1 MILYLKKTFTETRVS
16 LIFVVGNNLGPP
28 DIVSNLW
35 RRIRCWKVQGWSY
48 LWPAKVLV
56 FGKTSAPVICEF
68 QAISPQPPLT
78 GKCSSYVSIHSFF
91 TFQIYTDLLIDW
103 LIDEGNGAMVSV
115 QAEPA
120 ALWETAFHLKEGD
133 AITTQAF
140 SVQKASGCA
149 TGSDWSLSSSHL
161 TPAGWCSSHP
171 SGNSDDSWP
180 HIGCVHK
187 RLVRAS
193 ARPELAHGVCCLL
206 FPHLLHQE
214 LSQSFDEK
222 GKFQRWN
229 LFVRVLGA
237 C

>member
-1 MILYLKKTFTETRVS
+1 MFP
-16 LIFVVGNNLGPP
+16 FVLF
-28 DIVSNLW
+28 S
-35 RRIRCWKVQGWSY
+35 RS
-48 LWPAKVLV
+48 
-56 FGKTSAPVICEF
+56 EF
-68 QAISPQPPLT
+68 I
-78 GKCSSYVSIHSFF
+78 
-91 TFQIYTDLLIDW
+91 LIDW
-103 LIDEGNGAMVSV
+103 LIDERNGAMVSV
-115 QAEPA
+115 QADPA
-120 ALWETAFHLKEGD
+120 AVWETAFYLREGD

-161 TPAGWCSSHP
+161 TPAWWCSSHP
-171 SGNSDDSWP
+171 SGSSEDSWP
-180 HIGCVHK
+180 HLGCVRK

-193 ARPELAHGVCCLL
+193 ARPELARGVCCVL

-214 LSQSFDEK
+214 LAQSFDET